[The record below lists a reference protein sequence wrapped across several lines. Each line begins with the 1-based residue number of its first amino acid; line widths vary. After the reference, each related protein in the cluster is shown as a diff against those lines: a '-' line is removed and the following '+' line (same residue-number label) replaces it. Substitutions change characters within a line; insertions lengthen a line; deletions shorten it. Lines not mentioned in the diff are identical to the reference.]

1 MTSTPKPELKSKLD
15 RDSGQASQTSSTA
28 SYASSGDITK
38 DMVDLINKL
47 PGGLSSYEI
56 RDLVNQAKDF
66 GAHLKNN
73 RLDMTQVRKFLDA
86 INRIKAD
93 VAEFKA
99 KSNEPSLDKTSTLAA
114 SDLDQQCFAAI
125 KTNIVLLRPKLAY
138 AAARQAAAKPL
149 SRVME
154 AAINQVHTLAD
165 FERLVQLAESIVAYH
180 KAAESQGDRK

>member
-1 MTSTPKPELKSKLD
+1 MTLTPKPELKSKSN
-15 RDSGQASQTSSTA
+15 RDSEQTSQTPSAATPTN
-28 SYASSGDITK
+28 SGDITK

-47 PGGLSSYEI
+47 PNGLSTYEI
-56 RDLVNQAKDF
+56 RVLVSQSKDF

-73 RLDMTQVRKFLDA
+73 KLDMTQVRKFLDA

-99 KSNEPSLDKTSTLAA
+99 KLNEQSTM
-114 SDLDQQCFAAI
+114 SELDQQCFEAVI
-125 KTNIVLLRPKLAY
+125 KTNVVLLKPKLAY

-154 AAINQVHTLAD
+154 AAIDQVHTLAD